1 RAFGAFSALKGR
13 TSIQPGFVLKARPW
27 QRRGADIRMFSG
39 DSQVLPERT
48 TSYFSNAK
56 HTILSPE
63 GGENS
68 VFRGKY

>member
-1 RAFGAFSALKGR
+1 MGMAKPKWREIVTAQAKIGISREPRTLLGFSHFQPKLKN
-13 TSIQPGFVLKARPW
+13 SV
-27 QRRGADIRMFSG
+27 
-39 DSQVLPERT
+39 T
-48 TSYFSNAK
+48 TQASYFSNAK

>member
-1 RAFGAFSALKGR
+1 MCFTIGAYSTSDAQIICTR
-13 TSIQPGFVLKARPW
+13 TLI
-27 QRRGADIRMFSG
+27 IRIVTT
-39 DSQVLPERT
+39 QV
-48 TSYFSNAK
+48 SHFSNAK

>member
-1 RAFGAFSALKGR
+1 MHFAMENRAARGVKKILLTESAQYCGIDMNQTR
-13 TSIQPGFVLKARPW
+13 FAV
-27 QRRGADIRMFSG
+27 
-39 DSQVLPERT
+39 T
-48 TSYFSNAK
+48 TQASHFSNAK